1 MAIRCATH
9 ENPGDAASPLIGQ
22 HAQAQ
27 GAGMVRL
34 NVSLHGGATLG
45 RGTRRAKRALKNSK
59 DSTEPRCR
67 TI

>member
-1 MAIRCATH
+1 MATRHATH
-9 ENPGDAASPLIGQ
+9 ENPGNAASPLIGQ

-45 RGTRRAKRALKNSK
+45 RGTRRATA
-59 DSTEPRCR
+59 P
-67 TI
+67 

>member
-1 MAIRCATH
+1 MRIR
-9 ENPGDAASPLIGQ
+9 GDAALPLIGW

-27 GAGMVRL
+27 GAGKVRL

-59 DSTEPRCR
+59 DSTEPR
-67 TI
+67 